1 MPTID
6 NLMQELGLAE
16 LPEDKKISLL
26 SAMTESVLKRITVEV
41 LSRLSDED
49 QSKLLSLENTAP
61 DLQEI
66 EKFLKAKI
74 PDYDQ
79 IQNKVLQEFKEE
91 MKSTMD
97 ILQAA

>member
-61 DLQEI
+61 DPQEI